1 MANITWT
8 EGTGSDATVM
18 TLGSLR
24 PDPANR
30 FFEVVSDY
38 QHIGPIKVALTR
50 AVHAFTFREDYT
62 VAVTIRHLQPAQLTT
77 ALTLKRH
84 LMTGGTV
91 TLNTDD
97 VDGATYSDIQ
107 LAPGTT
113 PDIKNDDDDRLHYS
127 FTCVLVDDS
136 PITVN
141 YRD

>member
-1 MANITWT
+1 
-8 EGTGSDATVM
+8 
-18 TLGSLR
+18 
-24 PDPANR
+24 
-30 FFEVVSDY
+30 
-38 QHIGPIKVALTR
+38 
-50 AVHAFTFREDYT
+50 
-62 VAVTIRHLQPAQLTT
+62 
-77 ALTLKRH
+77 LTLKRH